1 MTPKK
6 ELLTASDEELFDLA
20 SAVVK
25 KLEAKQQTVSVAES
39 CTGGLLAKRLT
50 DIPGSSA
57 VFPGGVVA
65 YQNEIKMGLLGVS
78 EKIIE
83 TETEVSAECAK
94 AMADGAAARFAT
106 DYALST
112 TGYAGPGG
120 GTKEHPVGTVY
131 LGFHTPEK
139 TTTLCIFCPNAT
151 RSDVRVAAAKTALSM
166 LLLELGIE

>member
-6 ELLTASDEELFDLA
+6 ELLTESDEELFDLA
-20 SAVVK
+20 SAIVK
-25 KLEAKQQTVSVAES
+25 KLDARKQTVSVAES

-57 VFPGGVVA
+57 VFPGGIVA
-65 YQNEIKMGLLGVS
+65 YQNEIKMGLLGVPK
-78 EKIIE
+78 EVIDK
-83 TETEVSAECAK
+83 ETEVSAACAK
-94 AMADGAAARFAT
+94 AMADGAANAFST

-151 RSDVRVAAAKTALSM
+151 RSDVRIATAKTALSM